1 MNESVFVFV
10 VVVLCIL
17 FVVVVV
23 VIVIVAAAGVCSLFG
38 LHKYSVFSDRQQQQQ
53 QHTKR
58 ERDTVPAIKWTDRV
72 SVCLSIHTLIY
83 HPPTECVVLWV
94 PESIVIVFFFNKW
107 SEHTSLA
114 VECWMMA
121 VSDTVQYS
129 TVYALYNVLVV
140 VTSSHPFVC
149 FAARIQ
155 S

>member
-53 QHTKR
+53 HTKR
-58 ERDTVPAIKWTDRV
+58 ERDTVPAIKRKDRV
-72 SVCLSIHTLIY
+72 SVCLSIHTLLY
-83 HPPTECVVLWV
+83 HPLPMCCVVCM

-107 SEHTSLA
+107 SEHTSFA

-121 VSDTVQYS
+121 VLDTVQY
-129 TVYALYNVLVV
+129 TVCLV
-140 VTSSHPFVC
+140 
-149 FAARIQ
+149 
-155 S
+155 